1 MKMKKDLVLV
11 KIRWLD
17 SELQRLSCMLFK
29 WGCLCKP
36 LQFAAVGLGLR
47 IGCWVR
53 VGAKLNCDLRW
64 AQHFS
69 RSAFPGR
76 VLYAGWALHRRR
88 WPCKWNSTVGVCHG
102 LLAVIL
108 KTSTCETSSTS
119 TSTSTCETQPLQS
132 CLRSSSESTRQRS
145 SPTYSLHPTPTP
157 SHTPFFGL
165 GRIS

>member
-1 MKMKKDLVLV
+1 
-11 KIRWLD
+11 
-17 SELQRLSCMLFK
+17 MLFN
-29 WGCLCKP
+29 WGCLCNCKP
-36 LQFAAVGLGLR
+36 MQFAAVGLVLR
-47 IGCWVR
+47 IGVWVR

-76 VLYAGWALHRRR
+76 QWRYAGWALHRRR

-132 CLRSSSESTRQRS
+132 
-145 SPTYSLHPTPTP
+145 SPPVNPPDDALAPLTP
-157 SHTPFFGL
+157 SILPHHHLTPPSSASEEL
-165 GRIS
+165 LEECP